1 MSNVRSFTN
10 AFEIVD
16 RTNDINLVPNL
27 WGKLR
32 EDGLFAE
39 ESVAQNTITFE
50 STAGT
55 IAVIPDQ
62 VRGARNNVNKD
73 DNRIIKAFSLTHHPL
88 DDYITPQDLAGKRA
102 YGSDNVETKD
112 AVMARKLARIRMN
125 HAITLEAARWHTLT
139 TGTQF
144 NPGGTIGSLS
154 FFTDFGVTQK
164 SIDFVLGT
172 AGTEVNE
179 KAEEGIA
186 HIQDNIQSG
195 EVATGFTC
203 YCSPEFFG
211 KLIKQAGVKE
221 AFRYYSS
228 TQEILRNRPGGEGVY
243 RSFYFGNVFYVEI
256 RGSYNG
262 SRHIPANEAVMVP
275 TGTMDCFKTF
285 FGPANKFDL
294 VNTLGEQTYAWTYS
308 DAKGEKIEIASESN
322 FLNLLARP
330 QVVVK
335 CLTSN

>member
-1 MSNVRSFTN
+1 MSNARSFTN
-10 AFEIVD
+10 PFEIVD

-50 STAGT
+50 STTGT

-88 DDYITPQDLAGKRA
+88 DDYITPQDVAGKRA

-112 AVMARKLARIRMN
+112 AVLARKLARVRMN

-144 NPGGTIGSLS
+144 NPSGTIGSLS
-154 FFTDFGVTQK
+154 FFSDFGVTQK

-179 KAEEGIA
+179 KAEEGIS
-186 HIQDNIQSG
+186 HIQTNIQSG
-195 EVATGFTC
+195 EVASGFTV

-221 AFRYYSS
+221 AYKYYASVQEPLRERQGSGLYRQFRH
-228 TQEILRNRPGGEGVY
+228 GGVTYIEV
-243 RSFYFGNVFYVEI
+243 S
-256 RGSYNG
+256 GSYNG

-275 TGTMDCFKTF
+275 TGTLDCFKTF

>member
-10 AFEIVD
+10 PFEIVD

-32 EDGLFAE
+32 EDGLFTE

-62 VRGARNNVNKD
+62 VRGARNNVSKD

-88 DDYITPQDLAGKRA
+88 DDYITPQDIAGKRA

-179 KAEEGIA
+179 KAEEGIS
-186 HIQDNIQSG
+186 HIQTNIQSG
-195 EVATGFTC
+195 EVASGFTV

-221 AFRYYSS
+221 AYKYYASVQEPLRERQGSGLYRQFRH
-228 TQEILRNRPGGEGVY
+228 GGVTYIEV
-243 RSFYFGNVFYVEI
+243 S
-256 RGSYNG
+256 GSYNG
-262 SRHIPANEAVMVP
+262 ARHIPANEAVMVP
-275 TGTMDCFKTF
+275 TGTLDCFKTF

-335 CLTSN
+335 CTTSN

>member
-10 AFEIVD
+10 PFEIVD
-16 RTNDINLVPNL
+16 LTNEVNLIPNQ

-39 ESVAQNTITFE
+39 ESIAQNTLNFE
-50 STAGT
+50 STSGT

-73 DNRIIKAFSLTHHPL
+73 DNRIVKAFSLTHHPL
-88 DDYITPQDLAGKRA
+88 DDYITPQDIAGKRA
-102 YGSDNVETKD
+102 YGSDNVETAD
-112 AVMARKLARIRMN
+112 AVTARKLARIRMN

-144 NPGGTIGSLS
+144 NPSGTIGSLN

-164 SIDFVLGT
+164 SIDFVLST
-172 AGTEVNE
+172 AGTEVQE
-179 KAEEGIA
+179 KSEEGIA
-186 HIQDNIQSG
+186 HIQDNILSG
-195 EVATGFTC
+195 EVATGFTV

-221 AFRYYSS
+221 AYKYYTS
-228 TQEILRNRPGGEGVY
+228 TQEVLRQRAGGTGVY
-243 RSFYFGNVFYVEI
+243 RSFVHGSVTYVEI

-262 SRHIPANEAVMVP
+262 SRHIPANEGVMVP
-275 TGTMDCFKTF
+275 TGTLDCFKTF
-285 FGPANKFDL
+285 FGPANKFGL
-294 VNTLGEQTYAWTYS
+294 TNTLGEQAYVWQYR
-308 DAKGEKIEIASESN
+308 DAKDTKIELESESN

-335 CLTSN
+335 CTTSN